1 MPSFADFA
9 GQEIASGTR
18 PNEPIIAFEDTAT
31 RTVLNNLTAINGLI
45 PKIGK
50 VIVRE
55 TRIRDN
61 PLDFYFRKTSLPF
74 GAGFEDFE
82 FSEGAANKKVVPPCT
97 PYGNPAGSSQL
108 NLINLAWSFDVS
120 VYDREIDKAVLSAE
134 EVGQYVAQKMR
145 TMRKGYAALKMEA
158 EVQLIS
164 DVIDGSRSV
173 SSTENSDGTGSA
185 VTYAPTITGYAGVVD
200 DPGIVLPTLTQGTIP
215 TFANAADALDI
226 VKDLQNA
233 AAEMKVEDTTY
244 SKLGI
249 ETFLLSKP
257 LCVMETKVL
266 NALDNAWA
274 LDGTSKIIPTKTA
287 REFLSSFA
295 EVVEIPQFADLPT
308 NASYTN
314 HRLAAV
320 LLDRDSL
327 TDALI
332 WEDVESQRCAK
343 QRMTGYNLGGA
354 SAMSVYRGNPAYALL
369 TRES

>member
-1 MPSFADFA
+1 MPTFGDFA
-9 GQEIASGTR
+9 GQEIASGVR

-45 PKIGK
+45 PKVAK
-50 VIVRE
+50 VLVRE

-61 PLDFYFRKTSLPF
+61 PLDVHFRKMTIPY
-74 GAGFEDFE
+74 GVGWEDFQFE
-82 FSEGAANKKVVPPCT
+82 EGAVSKKVVPPCT
-97 PYGNPAGSSQL
+97 PYGNPAGADQL
-108 NLINLAWSFDVS
+108 NFINLAWSFDVS
-120 VYDREIDKAVLSAE
+120 VFDREIDKAVLGPE
-134 EVGQYVAQKMR
+134 EVAQYVAQKMR

-158 EVQLIS
+158 EIQLIS
-164 DVIDGSRSV
+164 DVIDGSRSI

-185 VTYAPTITGYAGVVD
+185 ITYAPTITGYAGQVD

-249 ETFLLSKP
+249 ETFLLDRP
-257 LCVMETKVL
+257 LCIMETKVL

-287 REFLSSFA
+287 REFLSTFA

-327 TDALI
+327 TDGLI